1 MKATEILIEEHV
13 LIRQMLSHLSQARK
27 MIETD
32 QHPPKELFEKAVLF
46 SRNFTDKYHHYKEE
60 YLMFGLLADKKEG
73 VFEKQLAALKY
84 EHERGCQFIETLSH
98 SISEYAKGDN
108 FATTTLLENIA
119 SYTSILKK
127 HIFVE
132 NHIFFPLVEKELS
145 NQESQDLVIQFQEES
160 QRMGGSNFVS
170 ECRTLVLEIGTMVK
184 PVEKKK
190 EQEEYNFHK

>member
-1 MKATEILIEEHV
+1 MKATEMLIEEHV

-32 QHPPKELFEKAVLF
+32 QRPPKALFEKAVFF
-46 SRNFTDKYHHYKEE
+46 SRNFTDKYHHFKEE
-60 YLMFGLLADKKEG
+60 YLMFGLLANKKEG
-73 VFEKQLAALKY
+73 ILEKRLTALKY

-98 SISEYAKGDN
+98 SISEYAKGDD

-119 SYTSILKK
+119 SYTSILKR

-132 NHIFFPLVEKELS
+132 DHIFFPLVEKVLS
-145 NQESQDLVIQFQEES
+145 DQEDRELVIQFQKES

-170 ECRTLVLEIGTMVK
+170 DCHTLVLEIEAMVK
-184 PVEKKK
+184 AGWKK
-190 EQEEYNFHK
+190 

>member
-32 QHPPKELFEKAVLF
+32 QHPPKEVFEKAVLF

-60 YLMFGLLADKKEG
+60 YLMFGLLAKKKEG
-73 VFEKQLAALKY
+73 VLEKQLAALKY

-98 SISEYAKGDN
+98 SIGEYAKGDS

-119 SYTSILKK
+119 SYTSILKR

-132 NHIFFPLVEKELS
+132 DHIFFPLVEKELS
-145 NQESQDLVIQFQEES
+145 NQEDLDLVTQFQKEN
-160 QRMGGSNFVS
+160 QRVGGSSFVS
-170 ECRTLVLEIGTMVK
+170 DYSTLVFEIEAMVK
-184 PVEKKK
+184 TCSKK
-190 EQEEYNFHK
+190 